1 MQLLQMNKLIK
12 IQPKLPLPIVLLFV
26 ILLGNFMT
34 SFAQTG
40 SIEGHVFDKDMQE
53 PLIGAAV
60 MIEIA
65 STGASSDDEGNF
77 NISNISVG
85 TYSIKISYLGYDTK
99 VIENVNVL
107 SGQKT
112 ILNVALSETVGELA
126 VVEVVAF
133 RKTNTESAML
143 MEIKNTDLMA
153 SGISAQQIGKSMDRD
168 AAQVV
173 KRVPGVTLMGNFIN
187 IRGLNPRYNSVLLHN
202 ATVPSLE
209 TDIKSF
215 SFDMIPSGQIDRML
229 IMKSPSAEL
238 PGDFAGG
245 VVKVFTKS
253 IPNENFYTLH
263 YSTQF
268 RLGTTLK
275 DFYQSEQNALF
286 HLGFDNQHGLPANF
300 PKDLRKSSAEELTK
314 AGRSMTNDWVA
325 NKSVAIPDQRIAFTM
340 GHRIIGKKVL
350 IGEITAINYS
360 NSRSIY
366 NVKRSDYNV
375 YNPENKQSSVIY
387 DFDDTQYN
395 SDVKLGL
402 IHNWSFR
409 FKKGSTID
417 FKNLANFS
425 SSAQY
430 IHRGGE
436 HYEFSYFPNNYSF
449 DQVFKGIYSGQIIG
463 HHELS
468 EGAANLDWLV
478 GIGYTYRNQPDYK
491 RYRSDLDTSTGTS
504 TLYVPIG
511 NAQPFFLGRFY
522 SNMKELLTN
531 AQVNYSYKI
540 GYKKSKKF
548 LPTLSS
554 GINVEYKD
562 RTFGSRNIGFIRSP
576 QFDINHLNKGID
588 ELFQQEN
595 INTTTGVILDEQ
607 SNPSDSYTANNLL
620 GAAYAKI
627 ELPIQN
633 FKVVAGVRY
642 ELFQQKLNSAT
653 LTNDPINVNR
663 TQHSI
668 LPSINTSYS
677 FMKNKMV
684 ARLAYGMTVNHPE
697 FREIAPFGFY
707 DFNYNFTFSGNPKLV
722 SASIHHAELKW
733 EYYPSISDVINFSVF
748 YKRFINPIEV
758 VIVQGAGGSGGSKSF
773 TFNNANN
780 ANLYGAEIEL
790 KKSFTKSSNKI
801 LKNTGVMLNATY
813 LISNVY
819 LGENIAG
826 QSNNRPLQ
834 GQSPYV
840 INSGIFYNNQEKN
853 YQINLMYNVSGK
865 KIMFVGS
872 QDYPD
877 IYEMPRH
884 TLDLS
889 ASYQF
894 PKNVEITA
902 GISDILQSKVLWLQD
917 GNNDGKFDR
926 KNDQMIQKYQPGS
939 VINLGVKYNFK

>member
-12 IQPKLPLPIVLLFV
+12 IQPKTQLPIVLLFV
-26 ILLGNFMT
+26 ILLGAVKT

-40 SIEGHVFDKDMQE
+40 TIEGQIIDNEYQE
-53 PLIGAAV
+53 PLIGAAI
-60 MIEIA
+60 MIENA
-65 STGASSDDEGNF
+65 SIGTSSDYDGHF
-77 NISNISVG
+77 SISNITKG
-85 TYSIKISYLGYDTK
+85 TYRIKVSYLGYDTRI
-99 VIENVNVL
+99 IENVIVQAD
-107 SGQKT
+107 QKT
-112 ILNVALSETVGELA
+112 LLNVVLNETIGELD

-143 MEIKNTDLMA
+143 MEIKNTDLMS

-215 SFDMIPSGQIDRML
+215 SFDMITSGQIDRML

-253 IPNENFYTLH
+253 IPNENFYTIQ
-263 YSTQF
+263 YSTQM
-268 RLGTTLK
+268 RLGTTFK
-275 DFYQSEQNALF
+275 DFYQAEQNALF
-286 HLGFDNQHGLPANF
+286 HLGFDSKNALPSNF
-300 PKDLRKSSAEELTK
+300 PKDLRTSSAEELTN
-314 AGRSMTNDWVA
+314 AGRSMSNNWTA
-325 NKSVAIPDQRIAFTM
+325 RQSIAIPDQRIAFTM
-340 GHRIIGKKVL
+340 GHRIIAKKVL

-360 NSRSIY
+360 NSRSAFK
-366 NVKRSDYNV
+366 VKRSDYNV
-375 YNPENKQSSVIY
+375 YNTESKESSVIY
-387 DFDDTQYN
+387 DFDDSQYN
-395 SDVKLGL
+395 TNVKLGL

-409 FKKGSTID
+409 LKSESTIE

-425 SSAQY
+425 SSSQY
-430 IHRGGE
+430 IQRGGE

-449 DQVFKGIYSGQIIG
+449 DQVFKGIYSGQVIG
-463 HHELS
+463 YHELS
-468 EGAANLDWLV
+468 DGAASLDWLV
-478 GIGYTYRNQPDYK
+478 GMGYTYRNQPDYK
-491 RYRSDLDTSTGTS
+491 RYRSDLDTSSGNS

-548 LPTLSS
+548 IPTVYT

-576 QFDINHLNKGID
+576 QFDIRNLNSTIT
-588 ELFQQEN
+588 ELFQEKN
-595 INTTTGVILDEQ
+595 INTTTGVVLDEQ
-607 SNPSDSYTANNLL
+607 SNPSDSYSANNLL
-620 GAAYAKI
+620 GAVYGKI
-627 ELPIQN
+627 ELPLQK

-642 ELFQQKLNSAT
+642 EFFQQKLNSAT
-653 LTNDPINVNR
+653 LTNDLVNVNR
-663 TQHSI
+663 TQHFV
-668 LPSINTSYS
+668 LPSLNVSYS
-677 FMKNKMV
+677 FMENKMK
-684 ARLAYGMTVNHPE
+684 ARLAYGMSLNHPE

-707 DFNYNFTFSGNPKLV
+707 DFNYNFTFAGNPKLV
-722 SASIHHAELKW
+722 SAKIQHAEVKW
-733 EYYPSISDVINFSVF
+733 EYYPSTSDVINFSIF
-748 YKRFINPIEV
+748 YKRFTNPIEV

-773 TFNNANN
+773 TFNNANY

-790 KKSFTKSSNKI
+790 KKSFSNYSNNF

-813 LISNVY
+813 LISNVF
-819 LGENIAG
+819 LGNQIAG

-840 INSGIFYNNQEKN
+840 INSGIFYNNPDKN

-865 KIMFVGS
+865 KIMFVGA

-877 IYEMPRH
+877 IYEMPTH

-889 ASYQF
+889 VSYQF
-894 PKNVEITA
+894 PKNVEISA
-902 GISDILQSKVLWLQD
+902 GISDILQSKTLWLQD
-917 GNNDGKFDR
+917 GNGDGKFDR
-926 KNDQMIQKYQPGS
+926 KNDQMIQEYQSGS
-939 VINLGVKYNFK
+939 IINLGIKYNFK